1 MKTVIQNSNGTQT
14 FIGLQDGALITGT
27 SQDCTP
33 IAEYAKARHNAGL
46 VGSSEMRLAASI
58 PLVIVE
64 KYCNDN
70 NITMAE
76 FKQSQEHKKRLLNAP
91 ENADF
96 RIWKG
101 RI

>member
-1 MKTVIQNSNGTQT
+1 MLDLNTSIHFEEGR
-14 FIGLQDGALITGT
+14 LIAQT

-33 IAEYAKARHNAGL
+33 IAEFAKAQHNAGYH
-46 VGSSEMRLAASI
+46 GSSEVKHAASI

-70 NITMAE
+70 GVSFPEFMANPVHI
-76 FKQSQEHKKRLLNAP
+76 KRVVEHPDNA
-91 ENADF
+91 AF